1 MDFLRDGFFIFC
13 TALSVILDWEF
24 DTYIVVTLE
33 FISNSPGFLWYFL
46 NHLKCGINIWDFA
59 RPFLQRLFLTVCNHW
74 SLCFHNLYLGNIL
87 VEISFNATSYNRTN
101 KPKKKK
107 KAKETDSVTS
117 PSLCKLP
124 VFCSPTWKLDVY
136 SSPFWACI
144 SAFWVFPY
152 IWLVLNILIPQKAS
166 L

>member
-107 KAKETDSVTS
+107 RQKKQTQLPLLVFANCLFSVAQHESLMSTQVLFERVSQLSEFSHIYGWCWTS
-117 PSLCKLP
+117 
-124 VFCSPTWKLDVY
+124 
-136 SSPFWACI
+136 
-144 SAFWVFPY
+144 
-152 IWLVLNILIPQKAS
+152 
-166 L
+166 

>member
-1 MDFLRDGFFIFC
+1 MPRRKVETFFGIKEKFLELNKVKSTMAGLKYGFFLRDGFFIFC

-117 PSLCKLP
+117 PSLCK
-124 VFCSPTWKLDVY
+124 F
-136 SSPFWACI
+136 AC
-144 SAFWVFPY
+144 F
-152 IWLVLNILIPQKAS
+152 L
-166 L
+166 